1 MGNQEEPG
9 HATTS
14 EELAGRIVQ
23 EINGAMSAMTLY
35 LGNRLGLFEA
45 LAETGPTTASGLA
58 RRTGLSERYL
68 LEWLSAL
75 SAGGYLTHNPDSD
88 DFSLP
93 QAYREALL
101 DIESPVYA
109 LPFVRFPISL
119 AAALPR
125 VIEAFKTGGGV
136 PYEAYGHEFVGAQ
149 GLQSRYTFLQE
160 LAEQWISA
168 MPDVRDRLAAG
179 GRALDVGCGIG
190 WAAIGLAHGF
200 PAATIDAVDPDATSI
215 REATRNVE
223 SEGLSDRITL
233 HKSVIEEADL
243 EGPYDLV
250 TAFEVLHD
258 LPYPVK
264 GLTRMRELASPGG
277 TVLIV
282 DEAVE
287 DSLEENTNFMGH
299 LFYNFSVLHCLPQ
312 SMTVPNSA
320 ATGTVLTPT
329 TLNDYAE
336 RAGFASVDVLPV
348 EHPMF
353 RLYRLT
359 P

>member
-1 MGNQEEPG
+1 MGNEKKAG

-14 EELAGRIVQ
+14 EDLAERIAQ

-35 LGNRLGLFEA
+35 IGHRLGLFEA
-45 LAETGPTTASGLA
+45 LEETGPTTAPGLA
-58 RRTGLSERYL
+58 RRTGLSERYI

-75 SAGGYLTHNPDSD
+75 SAGGYLTYDPDSS

-93 QAYREALL
+93 QAHREALL
-101 DIESPVYA
+101 DAESPVYA
-109 LPFVRFPISL
+109 LPFVRFPVSI
-119 AAALPR
+119 AAALPG

-149 GLQSRYTFLQE
+149 GLQSRYTFLHE
-160 LAEQWISA
+160 LAEQWIGA

-179 GRALDVGCGIG
+179 GRALEVGCGVG

-215 REATRNVE
+215 RAARQNVE
-223 SEGLSDRITL
+223 SEGLSDRIDL
-233 HKSVIEEADL
+233 HESIIEEAGL

-250 TAFEVLHD
+250 AAFEVLHD

-264 GLTRMRELASPGG
+264 GLKRMRELASPGG

-287 DSLEENTNFMGH
+287 DSLEENANFMGH

-312 SMTVPNSA
+312 SMTAPNSA
-320 ATGTVLTPT
+320 GTGTVLTPT
-329 TLNDYAE
+329 TLNHYAE
-336 RAGFASVDVLPV
+336 KAGFSAVDVLPV